1 MQNKQLII
9 GVTMALDDYG
19 RIHEGINY
27 SYIRRDYGAAL
38 KVAGAQP
45 IFFEEGIDPM
55 VAASL
60 CDGVIISG
68 GEDIDPQVYGEQ
80 IRATKIIE
88 PKTRTLWERELI
100 DACDAHEVP
109 ILGICY
115 GQQLLNI
122 HYGGTIYQDIPT
134 ELENHIDHGS
144 SYAAKM
150 HRVSFLVDGLGFDKG
165 DEAVSASRHH
175 QAVKSLAPGFEIV
188 ATADDGVI
196 EAIKGRGHYGI
207 QWHPESDGT
216 AARIYNAFL
225 DACRQTEPVA
235 LADFLPEPALS

>member
-19 RIHEGINY
+19 KIHDGINY
-27 SYIRRDYGAAL
+27 SYIRRDYGEAI
-38 KVAGAQP
+38 KEAGAQP
-45 IFFEEGIDPM
+45 IFFTEGIDPV

-60 CDGVIISG
+60 CDGLIISG
-68 GEDIDPQVYGEQ
+68 GEDIDPSLYGEEC
-80 IRATKIIE
+80 RTKGIIE
-88 PKTRTLWERELI
+88 PKTRTLWERKLI
-100 DACDAHEVP
+100 DACDEYSVP

-122 HYGGTIYQDIPT
+122 HYGGTIYQDIVS
-134 ELENHIDHGS
+134 EVENHVDHGT
-144 SYAAKM
+144 SYAASM
-150 HRVSFLVDGLGFDKG
+150 HKVSFLADSLGFEEG
-165 DEAVSASRHH
+165 NTVTSASRHH
-175 QAVKSLAPGFEIV
+175 QAVKDIAPGFEVV

-216 AARIYNAFL
+216 AAQIYGEFVN
-225 DACRQTEPVA
+225 ACRQPEPLG
-235 LADFLPEPALS
+235 LADFLPEPA